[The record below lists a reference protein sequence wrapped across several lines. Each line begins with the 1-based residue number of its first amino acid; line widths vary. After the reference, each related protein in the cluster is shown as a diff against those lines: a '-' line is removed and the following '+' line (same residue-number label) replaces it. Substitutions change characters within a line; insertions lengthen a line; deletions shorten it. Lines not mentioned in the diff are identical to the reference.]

1 MKGFPHLMK
10 YHWDLE
16 VRKRRDFSD
25 WCFDYVGFSLS
36 LECLIKTSSFVN
48 VKKKEVKKAKITYEK
63 SETEVMKAKR
73 LSKKEVRVSIDLAK
87 VFREVIEYLFYRAN
101 MPSLFCRNCS
111 SLLIKIDIYK
121 NNKCVTFDYMWI
133 TAKFWIDERDRLM
146 VFLLPNTFKMSA
158 YA

>member
-16 VRKRRDFSD
+16 VWKRRDFSD